1 MKKVLALVL
10 TLVLVVFALSA
21 CAVPAPAP
29 SASAPASQSAAP
41 APSEPAPSEP
51 AKSEQPAAAAKV
63 AFFVKTLNN
72 PFFVTMQEGAETKA
86 KELGIEVFV
95 DGPPAE
101 TEVEKQVAMIENAI
115 VQKYSVIVLAPCAKE
130 PLVPVVKKAFDA
142 GIPVINVDD
151 FIDETL
157 LKNAG
162 AEVAAFIGSDNVAGG
177 KLAGEK
183 MAEIFKDATGEVQ
196 VAVIEGMA
204 GVPNSEKRRD
214 GFLEGIKAN
223 AKIKV
228 VAQQPADWDVQKGYD
243 VAANIIQANKDLK
256 GIFCCNDQM
265 ALGAIKAI
273 EAAGK
278 SKDITLIGYDAT
290 DEGRAA
296 VKAGTMVGTVA
307 QYPDD
312 MGVKAMELAAKI
324 TKGEKYTANEFIG
337 TKVELITKE
346 NA

>member
-1 MKKVLALVL
+1 MKKVLV
-10 TLVLVVFALSA
+10 LVLVVAFVFFAFAA
-21 CAVPAPAP
+21 CTPKAE
-29 SASAPASQSAAP
+29 
-41 APSEPAPSEP
+41 EPAAEEP
-51 AKSEQPAAAAKV
+51 AAEEPAAEEPAAEEPAAEEPAAGGKV

-72 PFFVTMQEGAETKA
+72 PFFVTMQEGAEATA

-115 VQKYSVIVLAPCAKE
+115 VAGYDVIVLAPCAKE
-130 PLVPVVKKAFDA
+130 PLVNVIAKAVKA

-151 FIDETL
+151 FIDADL
-157 LKNAG
+157 LADAD
-162 AEVAAFIGSDNVAGG
+162 AEVAAFIGSDNFEGG
-177 KLAGEK
+177 RLAGDYMGKQFEG
-183 MAEIFKDATGEVQ
+183 TGDIEV
-196 VAVIEGMA
+196 AIIEGMA
-204 GVPNSEKRRD
+204 GVPNAELRRD
-214 GFLEGIKAN
+214 GFLEGISGYDN
-223 AKIKV
+223 LTV

-243 VAANIIQANKDLK
+243 VCANILQANPDIQ
-256 GIFCCNDQM
+256 GIFCANDQM

-278 SKDITLIGYDAT
+278 TGDITLIGYDAT

-296 VKAGTMVGTVA
+296 VADGTMVGTIA

-324 TKGEKYTANEFIG
+324 IAGEAYTANEFVP
-337 TKVELITKE
+337 TLVELITE
-346 NA
+346 DNL

>member
-1 MKKVLALVL
+1 MKKILALVL
-10 TLVLVVFALSA
+10 TFALIVAFTA
-21 CAVPAPAP
+21 CAAQAPAA
-29 SASAPASQSAAP
+29 SSAPASSSAAASSVAP
-41 APSEPAPSEP
+41 AESKPAES
-51 AKSEQPAAAAKV
+51 SAAAATGKV

-72 PFFVTMQEGAETKA
+72 PFFVTMQKGAEKA
-86 KELGIEVFV
+86 AKDLGIEVFV

-115 VQKYSVIVLAPCAKE
+115 VQKYNVIVLAPCAKE
-130 PLVPVVKKAFDA
+130 PLVPVVKKAVDA

-151 FIDETL
+151 FIDVKL
-157 LKNAG
+157 LTDAK
-162 AEVAAFIGSDNVAGG
+162 AEVAAFIGSDNFLGG

-183 MAEIFKDATGEVQ
+183 MAELFKDATADVQ

-204 GVPNSEKRRD
+204 GVPNSELRRD
-214 GFLEGIKAN
+214 GFLEGIKGN

-228 VAQQPADWDVQKGYD
+228 VAKQPADWDVQKGYD
-243 VAANIIQANKDLK
+243 VAANIIQANKDLQ

-278 SKDITLIGYDAT
+278 SETIKLLGYDAT

-296 VKAGTMVGTVA
+296 VKDGKMIGTVA
-307 QYPDD
+307 QFPDD

-324 TKGEKYTANEFIG
+324 IKGEKYEANQKIG
-337 TKVELITKE
+337 TKVELITKD
-346 NA
+346 NV